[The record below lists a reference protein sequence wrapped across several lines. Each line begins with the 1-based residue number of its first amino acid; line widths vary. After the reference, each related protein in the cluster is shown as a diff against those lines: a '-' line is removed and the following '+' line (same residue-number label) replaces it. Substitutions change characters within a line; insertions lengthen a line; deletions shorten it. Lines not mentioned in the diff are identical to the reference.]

1 MWYVAAVMSS
11 GKALADVIGELA
23 EANEELVA
31 AAGAGDTERMSAL
44 MRHVAALEKQRNR
57 MVHAA
62 GAAPLAPYETVVPLR
77 DQVVRTLRLAGRP
90 VSARLLADLA
100 RARFNYTIQTVKLS
114 SLRRDELNSWQQ
126 AHSGRGRT
134 AMRDIYVVPALTYDR
149 LAPVRGTLALSS
161 WPLPDRLIAPASPR
175 VDMLKITGS
184 IAEECAGARA
194 DAQWL
199 PPLRRLMWRLAR
211 TVSGVSS
218 SRAEEPLAV
227 LDAVRDEL
235 RILEE
240 ADAQEREQAAGRAA
254 GLDAKITMFGTAT
267 AVQKRSSARGA

>member
-1 MWYVAAVMSS
+1 MTSS
-11 GKALADVIGELA
+11 PQALADIVGALA

-57 MVHAA
+57 MIHAA

-77 DQVVRTLRLAGRP
+77 DQVVRTLRLASRP

-100 RARFNYTIQTVKLS
+100 RARFGYSIETVKLS
-114 SLRRDELNSWQQ
+114 SLRRDELNSWLQ
-126 AHSGRGRT
+126 AHSGHGRT
-134 AMRDIYVVPALTYDR
+134 AMRDVYVVPALTYDR

-161 WPLPDRLIAPASPR
+161 WPLADRLIAPASPR

-194 DAQWL
+194 DVQWL

-211 TVSGVSS
+211 TVSGIGSS
-218 SRAEEPLAV
+218 QAENPHAV
-227 LDAVRDEL
+227 LDAVRAELEVLDEP
-235 RILEE
+235 
-240 ADAQEREQAAGRAA
+240 DAQEREQAATRAA
-254 GLDAKITMFGTAT
+254 ELDAKITMFGTAT